1 MIFIKNPNEDKS
13 LKITEKLNSISRDFR
28 KTNFYKV
35 VENEGFELNYV
46 NFTWEWIINFKDTGA
61 FMALNERGNNIY
73 LYAYKYKEDLNP
85 IVYELKHFKTKH
97 MSKMIQLIKTAYYII
112 K

>member
-1 MIFIKNPNEDKS
+1 MVFIKNPNADKS
-13 LKITEKLNSISRDFR
+13 IKSTEKLNSISKDFR
-28 KTNFYKV
+28 KTKFYKV
-35 VENEGFELNYV
+35 VDNEGFELNYV

-73 LYAYKYKEDLNP
+73 LYAYKYKDDLYP
-85 IVYELKHFKTKH
+85 DVYELKKFKTKH
-97 MSKMIQLIKTAYYII
+97 MSKMIQLIKSIYYII